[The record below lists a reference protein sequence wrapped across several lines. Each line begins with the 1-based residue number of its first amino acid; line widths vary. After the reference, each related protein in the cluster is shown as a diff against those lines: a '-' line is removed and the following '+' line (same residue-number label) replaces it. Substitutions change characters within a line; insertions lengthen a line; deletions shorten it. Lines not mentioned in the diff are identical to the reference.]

1 MFVRLVEDL
10 AAIASMS
17 LFLIMLG
24 MWTLFLTGA

>member
-1 MFVRLVEDL
+1 MLVRLAEDL